1 MRISVETVLVGVI
14 SLIGAVIV
22 YSAMAP
28 ARAQVNCTT
37 FGNMTTCTGPGGTVT
52 CTRFGNM
59 TTCN

>member
-14 SLIGAVIV
+14 SLIGVAIV
-22 YSAMAP
+22 YSAL
-28 ARAQVNCTT
+28 ARAEAQVTCNT
-37 FGNMTTCTGPGGTVT
+37 FGNMTTCSGPGGTVT